1 MLDDLA
7 RTPDRRPNESG
18 LRPTPRPRSGESSLL
33 PEPPRSL
40 LDNLL
45 GGSQPQAPEPS
56 AAANPPAAD
65 EPSDSGDSP
74 NSSTTG
80 LDLSA
85 ASSPLSLGAMLAVAL
100 GVLWLLLKF
109 AGQRRQLTTGGTGN
123 ERPLPPDQIHGRPDI
138 VAAYHQLAR
147 RAVRSFRPWWHHRQ
161 IETLLLQTFPGRQSA
176 ITRLAGVY
184 EQSRYAPDSIPLSPT
199 DLETAREAIRACQN
213 ITAGS

>member
-1 MLDDLA
+1 M
-7 RTPDRRPNESG
+7 P
-18 LRPTPRPRSGESSLL
+18 L

-40 LDNLL
+40 LENLL
-45 GGSQPQAPEPS
+45 GGAQPQASEPS
-56 AAANPPAAD
+56 AAANTPTPD
-65 EPSDSGDSP
+65 GPGDPGDSP

-85 ASSPLSLGAMLAVAL
+85 APSALSLGATLAVAL

-109 AGQRRQLTTGGTGN
+109 AGQRRQMAAGSTGN
-123 ERPLPPDQIHGRPDI
+123 ERPLPPDQIRGRPDI

-199 DLETAREAIRACQN
+199 DLETAREAIRECQKS
-213 ITAGS
+213 IGGS

>member
-1 MLDDLA
+1 MLDNLA
-7 RTPDRRPNESG
+7 RTPDRRPGESG
-18 LRPTPRPRSGESSLL
+18 LRPVPQPRADNSIPL

-45 GGSQPQAPEPS
+45 GGSQPQTPEPS
-56 AAANPPAAD
+56 TAAEPPATSEA
-65 EPSDSGDSP
+65 GNSP
-74 NSSTTG
+74 NSSSSS

-85 ASSPLSLGAMLAVAL
+85 APSALSLGATLAVAL

-109 AGQRRQLTTGGTGN
+109 AGQRRLLSAGSTAHN
-123 ERPLPPDQIHGRPDI
+123 RPLPPDQIHGRPDI

-147 RAVRSFRPWWHHRQ
+147 QAVRSFRPWWHHRQ

-176 ITRLAGVY
+176 ITQLAGVY

-199 DLETAREAIRACQN
+199 DLETAREAIRQCQKS
-213 ITAGS
+213 IPGS